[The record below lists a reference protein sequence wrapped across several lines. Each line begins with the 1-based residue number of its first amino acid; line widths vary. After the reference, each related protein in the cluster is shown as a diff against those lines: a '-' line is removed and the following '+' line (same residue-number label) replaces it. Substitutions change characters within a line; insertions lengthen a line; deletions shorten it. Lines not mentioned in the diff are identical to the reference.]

1 MESIFWNLRTLSGFS
16 VAAPMAAVLLFTL
29 LMFWDYPAMLLY
41 LLLSRAFG
49 ERRWQPGQALSALV
63 VIPSLLRVEEEL
75 RSMQSTV
82 ESIARN
88 GYPGDLLIVLSIDGI
103 DAAPALY
110 AELKAW
116 GQSRR

>member
-1 MESIFWNLRTLSGFS
+1 MESIFWNLRTLSGFTL
-16 VAAPMAAVLLFTL
+16 AAPMVAVLVFTL
-29 LMFWDYPAMLLY
+29 LMFWDYPLMLVY
-41 LLLSRAFG
+41 LLVSRAFR
-49 ERRWQPGQALSALV
+49 ERRREPAQALSALV

-103 DAAPALY
+103 GAAPALY
-110 AELKAW
+110 AE
-116 GQSRR
+116 